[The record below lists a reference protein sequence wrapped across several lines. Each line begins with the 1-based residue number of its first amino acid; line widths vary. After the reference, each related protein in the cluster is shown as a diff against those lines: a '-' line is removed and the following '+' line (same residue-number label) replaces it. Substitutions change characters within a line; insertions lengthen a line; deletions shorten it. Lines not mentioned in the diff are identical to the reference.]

1 MAFIPAVGEI
11 QTLASISNLSAGGT
25 SVDVTNSIAPE
36 WVELSKKIAAGM
48 NLRLC
53 GVDLACTDITDGDAD
68 YAVLEVNAAPGL
80 DHYAMSGDAQKQLV
94 DDLYMRV
101 LNVSVPHQQ

>member
-25 SVDVTNSIAPE
+25 SVDVTNSIAPK

-53 GVDLACTDITDGDAD
+53 GVDLACTDITDSDVD
-68 YAVLEVNAAPGL
+68 YAVMEVNAAPGL